1 MPNVVVWGHT
11 FIPYRSREAI
21 QADVQ
26 RVAQQIQHDLEGVQL
41 PLFLCM
47 LNGAF
52 VFAADLLRA
61 YCGPVEVEF
70 VRYSSYSG
78 LGSSGY
84 TQELLGL
91 RKPIAGRHVVVVEDI
106 VDTGLT
112 MAQLLVRLREAGAA
126 SVRIATMF
134 FKPEAFKEHFQLD
147 YVGQSIDNKF
157 VIGYGLDYDGLGRN
171 LPGLY
176 ILQQ

>member
-1 MPNVVVWGHT
+1 MADVVVWGHT
-11 FIPYRSREAI
+11 FIPYRTHEAI
-21 QADVQ
+21 LADVQ
-26 RVAQQIQHDLEGVQL
+26 RVAQSIQHDLRDVQT

-52 VFAADLLRA
+52 VFAADLVRA
-61 YCGPVEVEF
+61 YHGQVEVEF
-70 VRYSSYSG
+70 VRYSSYNG
-78 LGSSGY
+78 LGSSGH
-84 TQELLGL
+84 TQELIGL
-91 RKPIAGRHVVVVEDI
+91 RTPIEGRHVVIVEDI

-112 MAQLLVRLREAGAA
+112 MAQLLQHLHGAGAA

-171 LPGLY
+171 LPDLY
-176 ILQQ
+176 ILQH